1 MWYFCLAKAR
11 SASRL
16 ETRCILSLLFQVRL
30 ESDGKYYN
38 AHIQEVGNENNS
50 VTVFIEELAEK

>member
-1 MWYFCLAKAR
+1 MHEL
-11 SASRL
+11 
-16 ETRCILSLLFQVRL
+16 TRPDVLLCIPVFQVRL
-30 ESDGKYYN
+30 ELGGKYYN

>member
-1 MWYFCLAKAR
+1 MDL
-11 SASRL
+11 RL
-16 ETRCILSLLFQVRL
+16 DVFLPTLSFFQVRL
-30 ESDGKYYN
+30 ESGGRYYN